1 MYWRNCFLHSK
12 YHLILRFDQEM
23 EFDWG
28 PIKANVVMSRTGET
42 SIKRVIKLNNG
53 KTILTTYDFDKDI
66 VTKRQTVEGITA
78 TRVFKR
84 I

>member
-1 MYWRNCFLHSK
+1 
-12 YHLILRFDQEM
+12 M

-28 PIKANVVMSRTGET
+28 PIKANVVMRRTGET
-42 SIKRVIKLNNG
+42 SIERVIKLNNG
-53 KTILTTYDFDKDI
+53 KTILTTYEFDIDI
-66 VTKRQTVEGITA
+66 VTKRQTVGGITA